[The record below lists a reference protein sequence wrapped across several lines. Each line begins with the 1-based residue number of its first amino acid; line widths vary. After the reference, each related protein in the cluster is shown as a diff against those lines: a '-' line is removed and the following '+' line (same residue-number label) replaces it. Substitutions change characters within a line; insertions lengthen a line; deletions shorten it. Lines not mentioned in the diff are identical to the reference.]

1 MKRLTLFLVVESK
14 ANYNLL
20 VGRQWIHDVGVVPST
35 MHQKL
40 SLWKENGVLENI
52 EVDHSYFVAE
62 VANITKKTFD
72 KQLARIG
79 PCPIFAVGYE
89 NHGNFLWLM
98 KLHPK
103 DGFIWKKECV
113 EIM

>member
-1 MKRLTLFLVVESK
+1 MVGTVKRLTLFLVVESQ

-20 VGRQWIHDVGVVPST
+20 LGREWIHGVGVVPST

-40 SLWKENGVLENI
+40 SLWKDNGVMENI
-52 EVDHSYFVAE
+52 EADQSYFVAE

-79 PCPIFAVGYE
+79 PCPISAVGYE
-89 NHGNFLWLM
+89 NHGRFL
-98 KLHPK
+98 
-103 DGFIWKKECV
+103 
-113 EIM
+113 